1 LIAGLT
7 WSTTAP
13 TQGINKRYP
22 AKTIEPTKRADAK
35 RQTFN
40 RAMKQAM
47 DRDLIGVREIGGVDH
62 LWLAVLD

>member
-1 LIAGLT
+1 M
-7 WSTTAP
+7 
-13 TQGINKRYP
+13 KRYP
-22 AKTIEPTKRADAK
+22 AETIEPAKRADAK
-35 RQTFN
+35 RQAFN